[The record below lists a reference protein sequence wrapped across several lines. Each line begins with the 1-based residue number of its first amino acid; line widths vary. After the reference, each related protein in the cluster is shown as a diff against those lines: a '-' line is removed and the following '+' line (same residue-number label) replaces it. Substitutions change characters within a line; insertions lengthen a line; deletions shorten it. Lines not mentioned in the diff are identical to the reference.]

1 MSFLKRAVLYSFR
14 QKTKS
19 LILFL
24 MLTVIFTLLLN
35 SFAIRDASENAV
47 SEMRTGIGG
56 KLKLE
61 IDTEGNFGNEQ
72 ENDYGMTYVYIGDY
86 VTQPIID
93 AVSKIKGVVDY
104 NVEDPASVYYAGVS
118 FQFIPTSWNIS
129 TTKYGANVSFTS
141 CLSSERCSAFESGK
155 YTLVDGRH
163 IKPDDSYALLI
174 SKELADYNGIKVG
187 DMVKVYSSYLD
198 LECEGMNPIVEMEI
212 VGIFNGTEGTATGTE
227 IIADQLQANC
237 GYVAYNTLFNM
248 FAADY
253 KNGAEYQS
261 VTVYVDD
268 PAEIQKVYDEISSL
282 PEIQGKTLKLSI
294 VNEEYQAVETPLDT
308 LGKSVNAAIIV
319 ITLASFAVVT
329 LFLSFCIK
337 GRKNEIGILLSIG
350 KSKLSIVAQF
360 MTETAMILIAA
371 FLISIIMSNFTV
383 AGVCKIFIPQAAN
396 DSSISSVEVPAEYLL
411 PTLFFGFLFA
421 ALAVTVSSLT
431 VYRSKPKDILA
442 KYE

>member
-1 MSFLKRAVLYSFR
+1 MSFLKRAVLYSLR

-24 MLTVIFTLLLN
+24 MLTVIFTLLFN

-47 SEMRTGIGG
+47 LGMRTGIGG

-72 ENDYGMTYVYIGDY
+72 ENDYGTTYVYIGDY
-86 VTQPIID
+86 ITQQIIN
-93 AVSKIKGVVDY
+93 AVSKINGVADY

-118 FQFIPTSWNIS
+118 FQFIPTSWNLGL
-129 TTKYGANVSFTS
+129 TKYGDNVSFTS

-198 LECEGMNPIVEMEI
+198 LECEGMNPIVEMKI
-212 VGIFNGTEGTATGTE
+212 VGIFNGTEGTAIGTE

-268 PAEIQKVYDEISSL
+268 PVEIQKVYDEIASL
-282 PEIQGKTLKLSI
+282 PEIKGKTLKLSI
-294 VNEEYQAVETPLDT
+294 VNEEYQIVETPLES
-308 LGKSVNAAIIV
+308 LGKSVNVAIIV
-319 ITLASFAVVT
+319 ITLTSFAVVT

-337 GRKNEIGILLSIG
+337 GRKTEIGILLSIG
-350 KSKLSIVAQF
+350 QSKLSIIVQF
-360 MTETAMILIAA
+360 MTEAAMTLVVA
-371 FLISIIMSNFTV
+371 FLSSIILSNLTV
-383 AGVCKIFIPQAAN
+383 ASVCGVLIPQAAN
-396 DSSISSVEVPAEYLL
+396 DSSISAVKVPVEYLL
-411 PTLFFGFLFA
+411 PTLCFGFLFA
-421 ALAVTVSSLT
+421 AMAVTVSSLV

>member
-1 MSFLKRAVLYSFR
+1 MSFLKRAFLYSFR

-24 MLTVIFTLLLN
+24 MLTVIFTLLFN
-35 SFAIRDASENAV
+35 SFAIREASENAV

-61 IDTEGNFGNEQ
+61 IDTEGNFGNVQ
-72 ENDYGMTYVYIGDY
+72 ENDYGTTSVYIGDY

-93 AVSKIKGVVDY
+93 AVSKINGVVDY
-104 NVEDPASVYYAGVS
+104 NVEDSASVYFAGVS
-118 FQFIPTSWNIS
+118 FQFVPTSWNIS
-129 TTKYGANVSFTS
+129 TTKYGANVSFTA

-163 IKPDDSYALLI
+163 IKLDDSFALLI

-187 DMVKVYSSYLD
+187 DIVKVYSSYLD
-198 LECEGMNPIVEMEI
+198 FECEGMNPIVEMEI

-237 GYVAYNTLFNM
+237 GYAAYNTLFNM
-248 FAADY
+248 FDADY

-268 PAEIQKVYDEISSL
+268 PAEIQKVYDEIASL

-294 VNEEYQAVETPLDT
+294 VNEEYQAVETPLET

-319 ITLASFAVVT
+319 ITLTSFAVVT

-350 KSKLSIVAQF
+350 QSKLSIVAQF
-360 MTETAMILIAA
+360 MTETAMTLIAA
-371 FLISIIMSNFTV
+371 FFISIVLSNYTV
-383 AGVCKIFIPQAAN
+383 AGVCGIFIPQAAN
-396 DSSISSVEVPAEYLL
+396 DNSISDVKVPVEYLL
-411 PTLFFGFLFA
+411 PTLCFGFLFA
-421 ALAVTVSSLT
+421 ALAVTVSSLS

>member
-1 MSFLKRAVLYSFR
+1 MSLLKRAVLYSFR

-24 MLTVIFTLLLN
+24 ILAVIFTLLFN

-47 SEMRTGIGG
+47 LRMRTGIGG

-93 AVSKIKGVVDY
+93 AVSKINGVVDY

-118 FQFIPTSWNIS
+118 FQFIPTSWNLS
-129 TTKYGANVSFTS
+129 LTKYGDNVSFTA

-198 LECEGMNPIVEMEI
+198 LECEGINPIVEMEI

-253 KNGAEYQS
+253 KNGMEYQS

-268 PAEIQKVYDEISSL
+268 PAEIQKVYDKIASL

-294 VNEEYQAVETPLDT
+294 VNEEYQAVETPLET

-319 ITLASFAVVT
+319 IAITSFAVVT
-329 LFLSFCIK
+329 LFLSFCVK

-350 KSKLSIVAQF
+350 QSQLSIVVQF
-360 MTETAMILIAA
+360 MTETAMTLIAA
-371 FLISIIMSNFTV
+371 FLISIVLSNLTV
-383 AGVCKIFIPQAAN
+383 PGVCGILIPQAAN
-396 DSSISSVEVPAEYLL
+396 DSSISAVKVPVEYLL
-411 PTLFFGFLFA
+411 PTLCFGFLFA
-421 ALAVTVSSLT
+421 TLAVTVSSLS